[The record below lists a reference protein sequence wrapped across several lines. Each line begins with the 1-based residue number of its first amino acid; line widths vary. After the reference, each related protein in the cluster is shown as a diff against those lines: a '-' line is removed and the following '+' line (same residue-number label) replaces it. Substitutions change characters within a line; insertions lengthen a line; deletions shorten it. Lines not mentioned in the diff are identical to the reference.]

1 MFDKEVVAV
10 LSLFIYQ
17 IVFQQLVPALIG
29 SIRQNAASE
38 AFGDSIYKLF
48 KAIPLTNTS
57 FTMIYNS
64 KALYGLHRFRENNM
78 DGEGP
83 EIQLNESDSMNG
95 PADIQWIFVHTIFF
109 WVILLFVLE
118 WRLPCICCTRFKRIS
133 RGEQEQFSK
142 KSHEFDDS
150 ADMDADE
157 DSEVAQVCDDEHGIQ
172 LRFGIK

>member
-1 MFDKEVVAV
+1 MLPFLYCCSFMFNKEVVAV

-17 IVFQQLVPALIG
+17 IVFQQLVPSLIG

-38 AFGDSIYKLF
+38 AFGDRIYKII

-57 FTMIYNS
+57 FSMIYNS

-83 EIQLNESDSMNG
+83 EVQKYESDSMNG

-133 RGEQEQFSK
+133 RGEQAQFHK
-142 KSHEFDDS
+142 
-150 ADMDADE
+150 
-157 DSEVAQVCDDEHGIQ
+157 
-172 LRFGIK
+172 